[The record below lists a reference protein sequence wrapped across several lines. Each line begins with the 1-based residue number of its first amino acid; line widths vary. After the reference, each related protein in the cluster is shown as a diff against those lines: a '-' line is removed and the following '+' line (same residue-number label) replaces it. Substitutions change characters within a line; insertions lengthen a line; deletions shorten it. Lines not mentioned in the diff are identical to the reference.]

1 MRKMKVPAYFERLF
15 LSMCIATA
23 FLVLLAYT
31 RALHAQEQTPPAVG
45 TSAQS
50 PTFFISCST
59 SQDGGIDT
67 YYTAVFEIGAKPGP
81 TPRTPVTLAS
91 SVDGGK
97 TWTYPAVLSQSVLD
111 RFQAYLTQKGY
122 KFKPGSSSACDV
134 KPTEAAA
141 KTAQHKRAYEGG
153 GCSSCGKVV
162 ETGWK
167 YSP

>member
-1 MRKMKVPAYFERLF
+1 MRKMKVPAYFGRLF

-23 FLVLLAYT
+23 VLVPLAYT
-31 RALHAQEQTPPAVG
+31 RALAATAQSS
-45 TSAQS
+45 SAQS
-50 PTFFISCST
+50 ATFFISCST
-59 SQDGGIDT
+59 SQDAGIDT

-81 TPRTPVTLAS
+81 VPRTPVTLAS

-97 TWTYPAVLSQSVLD
+97 TWMYPAVLSQSVLD
-111 RFQAYLTQKGY
+111 RFQAYLSQKGY

-167 YSP
+167 YTP